1 MAERQEKIFIR
12 KQLTRLPVL
21 LYVRSMSQRSIQLST
36 TIVNRLL
43 AVDDVLQLGG
53 VLLLALITLVL
64 LITNGG
70 AG

>member
-1 MAERQEKIFIR
+1 MPQRNIQPSVAS
-12 KQLTRLPVL
+12 LNRLPTVAGL
-21 LYVRSMSQRSIQLST
+21 
-36 TIVNRLL
+36 
-43 AVDDVLQLGG
+43 LQLGG

>member
-12 KQLTRLPVL
+12 KQLTRLRVL
-21 LYVRSMSQRSIQLST
+21 LYVRSMPQRNIQPST
-36 TIVNRLL
+36 IIVNRLL
-43 AVDDVLQLGG
+43 AVDGVLQLGG
-53 VLLLALITLVL
+53 VLVLTLITLVL